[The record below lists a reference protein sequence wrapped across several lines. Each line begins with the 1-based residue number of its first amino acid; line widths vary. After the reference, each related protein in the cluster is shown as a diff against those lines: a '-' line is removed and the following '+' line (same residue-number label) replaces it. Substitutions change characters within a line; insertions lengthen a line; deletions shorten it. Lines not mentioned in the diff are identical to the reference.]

1 MRLGK
6 PLLLAAPLAALAIS
20 GCGGGGGG
28 DTTAAAPVTT
38 EATPTLSKEELIS
51 QGDAICREVNAA
63 VGTIGAG
70 DSESSSETVQ
80 IADVYGGMADNLKGL
95 GEPEDE
101 QGYAEFIEAAELLAQ
116 VEDEAKLADER
127 EDGAALEEAEANA
140 ATALSA
146 FQSAAAEY
154 GFEDCSDEPSAPA
167 IAPGPGAES
176 PVEEGGAEV
185 APEEEIAPEEEAAP
199 EEEVEE
205 IAPEE
210 GGGAGAEVAPEE
222 GGGTEAGGG
231 SGGVGPG

>member
-6 PLLLAAPLAALAIS
+6 PLLLAAPLAALAIA
-20 GCGGGGGG
+20 GCGGGG
-28 DTTAAAPVTT
+28 DETTAAAPVTT

-51 QGDAICREVNAA
+51 EGDAICREVNAA
-63 VGTIGAG
+63 VGTIGANESEAA
-70 DSESSSETVQ
+70 DSTNQ
-80 IADVYGGMADNLKGL
+80 IADVYSGMVDNLKGL

-101 QGYAEFIEAAELLAQ
+101 AGYAEFIEAAELLAQ
-116 VEDEAKLADER
+116 TEDEAKLAGER
-127 EDGAALEEAEANA
+127 EDAAAMEEAEANV
-140 ATALSA
+140 ATALSD

-167 IAPGPGAES
+167 ITPGPGAES

-185 APEEEIAPEEEAAP
+185 APEEEIAPEEEVAP
-199 EEEVEE
+199 EIEEEV
-205 IAPEE
+205 APEE

-222 GGGTEAGGG
+222 GGGAEAGGG